1 MATTSTSRLQLL
13 KPTPGTGQ
21 LVSVGTDLNDNW
33 DKVDV
38 LGKNPTGLVFAPVKR
53 NTADAVTSGTNSMFE
68 TGTGFFK
75 AGHWYRVCWGF
86 RYNTTLGSGGAPNS
100 TGNIHLKAGGTVAVG
115 DPIIADSNMWS
126 QNNTNPRVTIDH
138 IFDVPTD
145 GTYTLGCSANS
156 GGGGNTLNILAS
168 GGTDNTGKARIL
180 YVEDKGE
187 KP

>member
-1 MATTSTSRLQLL
+1 MAGTSTTRLQLY
-13 KPTPGTGQ
+13 KPDDADN
-21 LVSVGTDLNDNW
+21 VNVDTDINANM
-33 DKVDV
+33 DKIDV
-38 LGKNPTGLVFAPVKR
+38 LGKNAVGLVGAPVKR

-68 TGTGFFK
+68 TFTGVFK
-75 AGHWYRVCWGF
+75 AGRWYRVCWAL

-100 TGNIHLKAGGTVAVG
+100 TANVHLKLGGTVAVG
-115 DPIIADSNMWS
+115 DPIICDGNLWS
-126 QNNTNPRVTIDH
+126 QNNTNPRKTLDT
-138 IFDVPTD
+138 IFDVPSD

-168 GGTDNTGKARIL
+168 GGTDNTGKARVL

>member
-13 KPTPGTGQ
+13 KPTPGTGEN
-21 LVSVGTDLNDNW
+21 VSVAAHLNDNW
-33 DKVDV
+33 DKVDL
-38 LGKNPTGLVFAPVKR
+38 LGKNAIGLVAAPVKR
-53 NTADAVTSGTNSMFE
+53 NTTDAVTSGTNSMFE
-68 TGTGFFK
+68 TLTGVFK
-75 AGHWYRVCWGF
+75 AGRWYRVVWGF
-86 RYNTTLGSGGAPNS
+86 RASTSLAGSTTPNS
-100 TGNIHLKAGGTVAVG
+100 TANVHLKAGGTVAVA
-115 DPIIADSNMWS
+115 DPVIADANVWN
-126 QNNTNPRVTIDH
+126 QNNTNPRTTIDH

-156 GGGGNTLNILAS
+156 GGGTNTLTILAS